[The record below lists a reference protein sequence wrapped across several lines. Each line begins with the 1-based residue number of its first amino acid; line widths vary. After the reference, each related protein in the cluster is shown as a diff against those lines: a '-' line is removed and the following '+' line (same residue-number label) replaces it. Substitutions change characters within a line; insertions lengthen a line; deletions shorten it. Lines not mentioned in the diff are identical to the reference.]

1 MKPQRSFQYRHFVYP
16 VILALF
22 LTVSLSSCIAET
34 QPVDPQGVATTLQ
47 AALETQAEQESDFG
61 TLRMYLSGV
70 GTHIAELETE
80 IAKIQLEPPI
90 AQQVSSQGTV
100 VSYLATIVG
109 SIQLTSGPYTTHPR
123 AETPTAYI
131 PAGSVR

>member
-1 MKPQRSFQYRHFVYP
+1 M
-16 VILALF
+16 
-22 LTVSLSSCIAET
+22 
-34 QPVDPQGVATTLQ
+34 Q
-47 AALETQAEQESDFG
+47 AALESQAEQGSDQG
-61 TLRMYLSGV
+61 TR
-70 GTHIAELETE
+70 IAQLETE